1 MIESPVIAAFINKT
15 EQEMDKGPIRATLAI
30 QKLIRDFEFDSV
42 LDVGLGPGKHAKIF
56 EHFGKKVSSCDMV
69 ALHNPTYLGD
79 FVDLE
84 DKIPDNSFDCIWASH
99 VLEHQVN
106 VANFLITAKKKL
118 KDDGILAITVPPAKG
133 QIVGGHVTIWNLG
146 LLVYNLVSAGFDC
159 SAGSGARYPAYD
171 ISFIVRK
178 KDIGWNDEL
187 LKELG
192 LKYSSVSKEGA
203 LVADGGDFFKLKP
216 FFPSDTP
223 WVPHGI
229 DQSFNGDLGTLGPW

>member
-1 MIESPVIAAFINKT
+1 MTESPIINAFINKT
-15 EQEMDKGPIRATLAI
+15 EEEMQKGPIRARLAI
-30 QKLIRDFEFDSV
+30 QKLIRDFEFESV
-42 LDVGLGPGKHAKIF
+42 LDVGLGPGKHAKVF

-69 ALHNPTYLGD
+69 PMHNPTYLGD
-79 FVDLE
+79 FVDLGDE
-84 DKIPDNSFDCIWASH
+84 IPDGSFDCIWASH

-106 VANFLITAKKKL
+106 VANFLIHAKNKL
-118 KDDGILAITVPPAKG
+118 ADNGILAITVPPAKH

-159 SAGSGARYPAYD
+159 SEGGGAQYPDYD

-178 KDIGWNDEL
+178 KDIGWNEDL
-187 LKELG
+187 LKDLD

-203 LVADGGDFFKLKP
+203 LVADGGDFFKLNP
-216 FFPSDTP
+216 FFPPDTP

-229 DQSFNGDLGTLGPW
+229 DQSFNGDIHKLGNW